1 MVALHSLLPT
11 IINKLNEK
19 AFKHLENT
27 VNGPVN
33 DFSERTPR
41 PPACSLRGLKAA
53 CEGALVGHAENND
66 QKRSGKSLVLFKF
79 FSPNTIISFNLNFQA
94 SAGRGSVYREE
105 TF

>member
-53 CEGALVGHAENND
+53 CEGALVGHAENNTI
-66 QKRSGKSLVLFKF
+66 QRVWVLKSFREQV
-79 FSPNTIISFNLNFQA
+79 S
-94 SAGRGSVYREE
+94 SVQM
-105 TF
+105 

>member
-53 CEGALVGHAENND
+53 CEGALVGMLRTT
-66 QKRSGKSLVLFKF
+66 Q
-79 FSPNTIISFNLNFQA
+79 
-94 SAGRGSVYREE
+94 YRESG
-105 TF
+105 F